1 MNVPHVPPTGEPG
14 LHPLSGIQLGMTHH
28 APELVERGHRTP
40 ARLYQLAR
48 S

>member
-1 MNVPHVPPTGEPG
+1 MNVPHLPPTGEPG
-14 LHPLSGIQLGMTHH
+14 LHPLSDIQFGVTHL
-28 APELVERGHRTP
+28 ALEPVERGHRTP